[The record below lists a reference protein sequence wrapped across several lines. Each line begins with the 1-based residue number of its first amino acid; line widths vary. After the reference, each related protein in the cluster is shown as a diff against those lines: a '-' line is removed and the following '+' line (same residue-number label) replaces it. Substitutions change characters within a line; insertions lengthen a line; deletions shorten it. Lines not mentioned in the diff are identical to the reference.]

1 MPVSLPSIIS
11 RAWPRKP
18 KPVTSV
24 QAWTS
29 DRLRHQFRRLPVEGR
44 HSGDGAGNQ
53 RRIGKAALEGRAD
66 DPRAER
72 FGQDQPIP
80 GFSARC

>member
-1 MPVSLPSIIS
+1 MPVSLPSAIS

-24 QAWTS
+24 QAWISAVSAISSAAFLFSVVMQATERATS
-29 DRLRHQFRRLPVEGR
+29 AAI
-44 HSGDGAGNQ
+44 GD
-53 RRIGKAALEGRAD
+53 AALEGRAD

-72 FGQDQPIP
+72 FGQDQAVP
-80 GFSARC
+80 GFSAPG